1 MRRRD
6 FIALTGAAATTW
18 PLAARA
24 DDYPSRPVKIVVP
37 VSAAGATDMLAR
49 SLAQKLGERLGGSVY
64 VESKP
69 GAGSLVG
76 TMFVLKS
83 PADGYTLSMGGLF
96 NMVML
101 TPLLKDPPFEPARDF
116 VAIGYLAAYPFVV
129 IVRTGLPVSN
139 LRDFVAYAKERP
151 GTLTYGSGGLGTL
164 QHVWGTILLKG
175 LGLDLMHV
183 PYKGAGP
190 ALQDMIGGRID
201 FMCDNLAAS
210 RQAID
215 AGQVKALAVSS
226 AERTKPLPDLPTIDE
241 TGLTTFE
248 GESWF
253 GLFAATGTPAPII
266 DRLRQDVAAIV
277 KDQEFAFRIERAAGR
292 VLSIAPDRQQEFLES
307 ELARWSALIGRYGV
321 STE

>member
-6 FIALTGAAATTW
+6 FIALTGAAAASW
-18 PLAARA
+18 PLVARA

-139 LRDFVAYAKERP
+139 LRDFVTYAKERP

-164 QHVWGTILLKG
+164 QHVWGTILLKS

-201 FMCDNLAAS
+201 FMFDNVAAS

-215 AGQVKALAVSS
+215 AGQVRALAVSS

-253 GLFAATGTPAPII
+253 GLFAATGTPAPIV
-266 DRLRQDVAAIV
+266 DRLRQEVAAII

-307 ELARWSALIGRYGV
+307 ELVRWTALIGRYGV